1 MNYAGKNH
9 CWTHRFSASSRSHR
23 LERLDHLAK
32 KFQHKCEIHEEWS
45 EGKIDLL
52 KSADF
57 KKCSLNDLRALSR
70 KHLAFE
76 SDLSAHQDRVEQIA
90 AIAQELNVL
99 GYEQIAAVNQRCQKI
114 CNEWDEL
121 GELTHKRR
129 VALNEAERIV
139 ERIDSLFLE
148 YAKKAAPYLNW
159 LDGAREDLVDMF
171 FIHTLDEICGK
182 ERDRSKAQIDA
193 TFALGLIAAHN
204 QFKATLGEAD
214 AEYKNIIRLVND
226 ARQTCQDNG
235 LELTPNPYTNIQP
248 DVSFNNFRL
257 TMLYSVVLE
266 CWHGW
271 SPKATPIALSV
282 VERNCSLV

>member
-1 MNYAGKNH
+1 M
-9 CWTHRFSASSRSHR
+9 
-23 LERLDHLAK
+23 AK
-32 KFQHKCEIHEEWS
+32 KFRHKCEIHEEWS
-45 EGKIDLL
+45 DGKIDLL
-52 KSADF
+52 KSSDF

-76 SDLSAHQDRVEQIA
+76 SDLAAHQDRVEQIA

-99 GYEQIAAVNQRCQKI
+99 GYDQIIAVNQRCQKI
-114 CNEWDEL
+114 CNEWDQL
-121 GELTHKRR
+121 GDLTHKRR
-129 VALNEAERIV
+129 IALTDAERIV

-182 ERDRSKAQIDA
+182 IKDNFIEKNKISFFFK
-193 TFALGLIAAHN
+193 GLIQAHN

-226 ARQTCQDNG
+226 AIQTCQDNG
-235 LELTPNPYTNIQP
+235 LEITPNPYTNIPP
-248 DVSFNNFRL
+248 DVNKEKN
-257 TMLYSVVLE
+257 
-266 CWHGW
+266 
-271 SPKATPIALSV
+271 
-282 VERNCSLV
+282 